1 MSKTPQEDYREKVD
15 LLAFFGAVKGSV
27 NEINNKVL
35 EGHNVRVN
43 NVDVKKL
50 ALDHDKSMGVQ
61 PILQQ
66 PAAIV
71 SAPVT
76 PEIHAHVESQQ
87 QIDTDQLLLPF
98 DKKYNLNDIFS
109 RIDDMYRALLKLES
123 EISSLKEIVEDK
135 KKEL

>member
-43 NVDVKKL
+43 NVDVQKL

-76 PEIHAHVESQQ
+76 PEIQVESQQ
-87 QIDTDQLLLPF
+87 QSDTDQLLLPF

-109 RIDDMYRALLKLES
+109 RRDDMYRALLKLES